1 MIKTLVIVA
10 SCLFIVVSTS
20 SGASAQQL
28 PAPAHAVCLAS
39 ASPAPGQNVLFAS
52 KAALTCGQQ
61 CFTSERGTTSTL
73 SGFGA
78 TCAASV
84 SALAAELT
92 SAANTACRNSTG
104 FRACNVVQ
112 HDTGCMPDGDP
123 QYYIDEGYAIYNC
136 VDTTC

>member
-123 QYYIDEGYAIYNC
+123 QYYIDEGYATYNC

>member
-28 PAPAHAVCLAS
+28 LAPAHAVCLAS
-39 ASPAPGQNVLFAS
+39 ASPAPAQGILFAS
-52 KAALTCGQQ
+52 KVALTCGPK
-61 CFTSERGTTSTL
+61 CFTGEGGTTSTL

-84 SALAAELT
+84 SALAAELR

-104 FRACNVVQ
+104 YLACNVVQ
-112 HDTGCMPDGDP
+112 HETGCLFDGDV
-123 QYYIDEGYAIYNC
+123 QYYIDEGYATYDC